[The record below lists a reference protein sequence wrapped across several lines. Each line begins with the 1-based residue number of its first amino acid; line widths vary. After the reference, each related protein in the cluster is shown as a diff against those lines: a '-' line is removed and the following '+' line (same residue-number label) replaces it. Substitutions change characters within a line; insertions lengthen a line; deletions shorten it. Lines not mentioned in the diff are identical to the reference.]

1 MDLSDARSSDVEENG
16 ESSSRRKS
24 GRAIR
29 KPQLFSQDVSLI
41 TNIPEKRKR
50 TTANEEGEDEDEED
64 AEEPESEDDP
74 EDDDPDEE
82 EERER
87 RRAARRAANRRRQS
101 GKSNTKPAPSR
112 AAKKAKTNSAGKS
125 LAIRPAANGKTKKAA
140 PKKRTAPPRP
150 IFHATSEG
158 LFGKAHT
165 VFLYHNRLTLTSM
178 PRRYLRA
185 RKRYRGRGRGMVVR
199 IRKRPCG
206 GHARTFQPVP
216 AMYRSRPFSGHR
228 GCDR

>member
-16 ESSSRRKS
+16 ESSGRRKS

-29 KPQLFSQDVSLI
+29 KPQLFSQDASLI

-50 TTANEEGEDEDEED
+50 TTANEDDEGDEEKED
-64 AEEPESEDDP
+64 AEEPESEDNP

-101 GKSNTKPAPSR
+101 GKSNAKPAPSR

-125 LAIRPAANGKTKKAA
+125 LAIRPVANGKTKKAA

-158 LFGKAHT
+158 LFGK
-165 VFLYHNRLTLTSM
+165 
-178 PRRYLRA
+178 
-185 RKRYRGRGRGMVVR
+185 
-199 IRKRPCG
+199 
-206 GHARTFQPVP
+206 
-216 AMYRSRPFSGHR
+216 
-228 GCDR
+228 